1 MRTRVSQPPKFS
13 LLLGILL
20 LIIPVTVYNFLP
32 LLKFFKNA
40 FVNYSYLLSLDFYAT
55 PDNIIS
61 LLAIS
66 ICTVAI
72 LSVLLA
78 CSHHKSK
85 KILKGHKELI
95 KRQHQELGLINAD
108 LRACREELRL
118 QNTAKEKLL
127 SIVAKD
133 LNKPLLALKSFA
145 YTLKT
150 KEGNFSPW
158 EVSSYAAS
166 LEKSL
171 NYLVSVL
178 NNVSRWSMVQNPLP
192 PSQLDNININKMIT
206 YTLHLMQSTA
216 NQKHIALVK
225 NINCKVEIMGDAHMI
240 EFILRNLVSNAIKF
254 SNKGS
259 VVMVKLRADEET
271 FSISVKDQG
280 VGMAEHKIKQLFNI
294 DEKANAP
301 KSNDPTQ
308 AGLGLVLCNE
318 FLQKM
323 GGTINIK
330 SKPNEGSLFTVTL
343 PKNVYSQSSRVKGTI
358 D

>member
-1 MRTRVSQPPKFS
+1 MSNSGNRPHMFS
-13 LLLGILL
+13 VLLGILMV
-20 LIIPVTVYNFLP
+20 IVSITVYNFLP
-32 LLKFFKNA
+32 LLKFFKSS
-40 FVNYSYLLSLDFYAT
+40 FVKYSYLLSADFYAT
-55 PDNIIS
+55 PNNVIS
-61 LLAIS
+61 LFIIS
-66 ICTVAI
+66 ICTIVI
-72 LSVLLA
+72 LTVLLLYVQN
-78 CSHHKSK
+78 KSK

-108 LRACREELRL
+108 LNSCKEELRL

-158 EVSSYAAS
+158 ELSTYAAS
-166 LEKSL
+166 LDKSL
-171 NYLVSVL
+171 NYLVGVL

-192 PSQLDNININKMIT
+192 PSQLDNININRMIA
-206 YTLHLMQSTA
+206 YTLYLMQSTA
-216 NQKHIALVK
+216 SKKNIVLLK

-259 VVMVKLRADEET
+259 VVMVKLRADEDT
-271 FSISVKDQG
+271 LCISVKDQG
-280 VGMAEHKIKQLFNI
+280 IGMSESKIAQLFNI
-294 DEKANAP
+294 DEKVNAQE
-301 KSNDPTQ
+301 NHDQTQ
-308 AGLGLVLCNE
+308 SGLGLVLCNE
-318 FLQKM
+318 FVQKM
-323 GGTINIK
+323 GGDIHIAST
-330 SKPNEGSLFTVTL
+330 PNEGSLFTVTL
-343 PKNVYSQSSRVKGTI
+343 PKHVCTPSSRVKGTI

>member
-1 MRTRVSQPPKFS
+1 MRKRANRPPLFS

-20 LIIPVTVYNFLP
+20 LMVPVTIYNFLP
-32 LLKFFKNA
+32 LFKFFKSA
-40 FVNYSYLLSLDFYAT
+40 FIDYSYLLSLDFYAT
-55 PDNIIS
+55 PSNIIS
-61 LLAIS
+61 LLTIS
-66 ICTVAI
+66 VCTIAI

-78 CSHHKSK
+78 CSHQKSK
-85 KILKGHKELI
+85 NILKGHKELI
-95 KRQHQELGLINAD
+95 KRQHQELGLIKAD
-108 LRACREELRL
+108 LNACKEELRL

-166 LEKSL
+166 MEKSL

-192 PSQLDNININKMIT
+192 PSQLDNINVNKMIA
-206 YTLHLMQSTA
+206 YTLHLMQSSA
-216 NQKHIALVK
+216 NKKRIALLK

-240 EFILRNLVSNAIKF
+240 EFILRNLMSNAIKF

-280 VGMAEHKIKQLFNI
+280 IGMDEQKINQLFKIQNHRFWKI
-294 DEKANAP
+294 
-301 KSNDPTQ
+301 T
-308 AGLGLVLCNE
+308 
-318 FLQKM
+318 
-323 GGTINIK
+323 
-330 SKPNEGSLFTVTL
+330 
-343 PKNVYSQSSRVKGTI
+343 
-358 D
+358 

>member
-1 MRTRVSQPPKFS
+1 MRKKADQPPVFS
-13 LLLGILL
+13 ILLGILL
-20 LIIPVTVYNFLP
+20 LIIPLTVYNFLP

-55 PDNIIS
+55 PNNVISLFIIS
-61 LLAIS
+61 VCLI
-66 ICTVAI
+66 AI
-72 LSVLLA
+72 LSVSLIFTA
-78 CSHHKSK
+78 RKSK
-85 KILKGHKELI
+85 RILKGHKELI
-95 KRQHQELGLINAD
+95 KRQHQELALINAD
-108 LRACREELRL
+108 LSACKEELRL

-166 LEKSL
+166 LGKSL
-171 NYLVSVL
+171 NYLVGVL

-192 PSQLDNININKMIT
+192 PSQLDNINVNKMIA

-216 NQKHIALVK
+216 NKKNIALLK

-259 VVMVKLRADEET
+259 VIMVKLRADEET

-280 VGMAEHKIKQLFNI
+280 IGMAETKINQLFNI
-294 DEKANAP
+294 DEKANAQ
-301 KSNDPTQ
+301 KNNDHTQ

-323 GGTINIK
+323 GGTINIV

-343 PKNVYSQSSRVKGTI
+343 PKNVYSGSSRVKGAI